1 MYGYGAIKSLEMLN
15 WTPSDETSR
24 AYALIALQD
33 WPAVRKLRSAAVRPL
48 IDINK
53 DPNPVTRT
61 KIVSLL
67 GKPAARMQRKPAK
80 GRFWTGIPESGGKR
94 YLHAN
99 GVELILIAYL

>member
-1 MYGYGAIKSLEMLN
+1 MYRYGAIKSLEMLN

-61 KIVSLL
+61 KIVELL
-67 GKPAARMQRKPAK
+67 GETGGPDAK
-80 GRFWTGIPESGGKR
+80 KACERALLTGIPESGGKR